1 MKFNK
6 QIFTILILA
15 LLVPLA
21 MSASTHTDGAKEKNA
36 NPVVFS
42 NIMPNVVTP

>member
-21 MSASTHTDGAKEKNA
+21 VNASIHTNGVKEKNA
-36 NPVVFS
+36 NPVVF
-42 NIMPNVVTP
+42 

>member
-21 MSASTHTDGAKEKNA
+21 ASASVQHNSDGAKYKHINA
-36 NPVVFS
+36 CEFS
-42 NIMPNVVTP
+42 NIMPMQ